1 MSILRPPLQ
10 FFFFFGEVLPNLC
23 ENQNQNILLQ
33 CSSSFFSEKNRQILG
48 GKKKISQILVEHLW
62 LLRI

>member
-33 CSSSFFSEKNRQILG
+33 CSPFFFLKRIAKF
-48 GKKKISQILVEHLW
+48 GKKIKIVEFFHH
-62 LLRI
+62 I